1 MNINLLKHLILDQ
14 KEVFL
19 QSNDLISRDTEE
31 NTKDLISAK
40 QIIVISGV
48 RRAGKSS
55 FLKLIAKELIEE
67 HKINADQFFYVNFDD
82 EFFVDFKKEDFN
94 KLLSVYYEICGIKNK
109 KIYCFF
115 DEIQNVEYWEKWIHK
130 LYETGNFKIFITGSN
145 SSLLS
150 SEIATSL
157 TGRNYTME
165 IFPFSFSEFLRF
177 KRIDWKG
184 NLTTKQESLVK
195 KEFNNYLKLGGFPET
210 IKSNLN
216 ILPDFYKNIIYKDI
230 IGRFNIKNAKE
241 FRELSFYL
249 ASNNSCLMSYRE
261 LAKRI
266 EKIGSSMTIKN
277 YISYLE
283 DAYLFFSIKKF
294 DSSIKR
300 QIINPFKIYG
310 IDNGL
315 IGSVAFGLFDNYSKL
330 YENLVFISLRRK
342 KGYNIYYYKNDY
354 ETDFVVLE
362 KNRVSKVIQVCY
374 LLKDAKTEK
383 REKRGLLRA
392 LDDLKVKTGFIINND
407 IEKEEKE
414 FGKIIKYIPLWK
426 WLLKF

>member
-1 MNINLLKHLILDQ
+1 MDIDLLKHLILDQ
-14 KEVFL
+14 KEAFS
-19 QSNDLISRDTEE
+19 QSAGLIGRDTKESV
-31 NTKDLISAK
+31 KDLISAK

-55 FLKLIAKELIEE
+55 FLKLIAKELMKKREIS
-67 HKINADQFFYVNFDD
+67 ADQLFYVNFDD

-94 KLLSVYYEICGIKNK
+94 KLLSAYYEICGIKNK

-165 IFPFSFSEFLRF
+165 IFPFSFPEFLRF
-177 KRIDWKG
+177 KKIDWKG
-184 NLTTKQESLVK
+184 SLTTKQESLIR
-195 KEFNNYLKLGGFPET
+195 KEFNIYLKSGGFPET
-210 IKSNLN
+210 IEAKLN
-216 ILPDFYKNIIYKDI
+216 ILPDFYKNIIYRDI
-230 IGRFNIKNAKE
+230 ISRFNIKNAKE
-241 FRELSFYL
+241 FRELSLYL
-249 ASNNSCLMSYRE
+249 ASNNGSLMSYRE

-266 EKIGSSMTIKN
+266 EGIGSSMTIKN
-277 YISYLE
+277 YVSHLE
-283 DAYLFFSIKKF
+283 DAYLFFPVRKL
-294 DSSIKR
+294 DSSVKR

-315 IGSVAFGLFDNYSKL
+315 LGTVAFGLSDNYNKL
-330 YENLVFISLRRK
+330 YENLTFLSLRRK
-342 KGYNIYYYKNDY
+342 KRDDIYYYKADY

-362 KNRVSKVIQVCY
+362 KNKASKVIQVCY
-374 LLKDAKTEK
+374 SLKDIKTEK

-392 LDDLKVKTGFIINND
+392 LNDLKAKTGFIINND

-414 FGKIIKYIPLWK
+414 NGKIIKYIPLWK
-426 WLLKF
+426 WLLKS

>member
-1 MNINLLKHLILDQ
+1 
-14 KEVFL
+14 
-19 QSNDLISRDTEE
+19 
-31 NTKDLISAK
+31 
-40 QIIVISGV
+40 
-48 RRAGKSS
+48 
-55 FLKLIAKELIEE
+55 
-67 HKINADQFFYVNFDD
+67 
-82 EFFVDFKKEDFN
+82 
-94 KLLSVYYEICGIKNK
+94 
-109 KIYCFF
+109 
-115 DEIQNVEYWEKWIHK
+115 
-130 LYETGNFKIFITGSN
+130 
-145 SSLLS
+145 
-150 SEIATSL
+150 
-157 TGRNYTME
+157 ME
-165 IFPFSFSEFLRF
+165 IFPFSFFEFLRF

-195 KEFNNYLKLGGFPET
+195 KEFDNYLKLGGFPET

-266 EKIGSSMTIKN
+266 EKIGSSMTIKK

-294 DSSIKR
+294 DSSIKK

-330 YENLVFISLRRK
+330 YENLVFISLRRI

-354 ETDFVVLE
+354 ETDFVVLK

-383 REKRGLLRA
+383 REKKWLLRA
-392 LDDLKVKTGFIINND
+392 LNDLKVKTGFIINND

-414 FGKIIKYIPLWK
+414 LGKIIKYVPLWK